1 MRRNNGEGTWGTKT
15 INGYEYV
22 RYRAKIN
29 GSYKEFYG
37 KTRKEVQNIADYVTE
52 QEGGR
57 GAYLDMAI
65 WVAKKLRGKNYKELY
80 EED

>member
-37 KTRKEVQNIADYVTE
+37 KTRKEVQNKIRNYETKI
-52 QEGGR
+52 G
-57 GAYLDMAI
+57 I
-65 WVAKKLRGKNYKELY
+65 NNNKNAAARAAVFLLSIYIS
-80 EED
+80 